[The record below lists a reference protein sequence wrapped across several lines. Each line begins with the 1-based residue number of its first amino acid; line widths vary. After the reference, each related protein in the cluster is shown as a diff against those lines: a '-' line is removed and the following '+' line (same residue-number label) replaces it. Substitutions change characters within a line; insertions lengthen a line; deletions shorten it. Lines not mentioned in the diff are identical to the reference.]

1 MSIYF
6 TDQIEITPVSRD
18 VNFRTEIE
26 GTPFLSEAYV
36 EDKTEIKY
44 GSDGQPLKPEMFI
57 GLPINTLIVKG
68 DFIEIT
74 KLHGKVIEQESETID
89 TSRNL
94 IGLWRLDEGK
104 GIVALDES
112 QYKNHAILEGTTP
125 TWIDGK
131 SGKAVNL
138 PGVNERIDCGNGAP
152 LDQLGKG
159 SFWIPFWMK
168 SKDKVPLGSGLLFSK
183 YQGGADKLYFRSN
196 STLNQLQIYFR
207 KNDAVGG
214 TFSNSNPF
222 DTLWNHVVFEIN
234 RTTNKV
240 LCYWNT
246 VKDVIEI
253 DISSLPVDISNTGNI
268 AWGAQHDGF
277 YPYEGMLDELRIYTG
292 EPTQAEIDLLY
303 NNPGAPLKST
313 TRIRNL
319 RRKVRRVNEVG
330 SFGMSHIE
338 VLV

>member
-1 MSIYF
+1 M
-6 TDQIEITPVSRD
+6 
-18 VNFRTEIE
+18 
-26 GTPFLSEAYV
+26 
-36 EDKTEIKY
+36 
-44 GSDGQPLKPEMFI
+44 
-57 GLPINTLIVKG
+57 
-68 DFIEIT
+68 
-74 KLHGKVIEQESETID
+74 
-89 TSRNL
+89 
-94 IGLWRLDEGK
+94 
-104 GIVALDES
+104 
-112 QYKNHAILEGTTP
+112 
-125 TWIDGK
+125 
-131 SGKAVNL
+131 
-138 PGVNERIDCGNGAP
+138 
-152 LDQLGKG
+152 
-159 SFWIPFWMK
+159 
-168 SKDKVPLGSGLLFSK
+168 
-183 YQGGADKLYFRSN
+183 
-196 STLNQLQIYFR
+196 
-207 KNDAVGG
+207 GG